1 MNNSQKI
8 LKMLSGFIESGILTS
23 KDLKK
28 ELLTSLKF
36 KKEDLVNKLDLVKRE
51 ELLVLKKLNFP
62 SLVCHP
68 TTLSLTSYGLCA
80 ATQTISG
87 NGGAGSLLYSPLCPL
102 YFGLR

>member
-1 MNNSQKI
+1 MNNSEKI

-51 ELLVLKKLNFP
+51 ELLVLKKIIEKQQKEIN
-62 SLVCHP
+62 SLKRNKK
-68 TTLSLTSYGLCA
+68 TRA
-80 ATQTISG
+80 AKKS
-87 NGGAGSLLYSPLCPL
+87 
-102 YFGLR
+102 

>member
-8 LKMLSGFIESGILTS
+8 LKMLSGLIEAGILTS

-51 ELLVLKKLNFP
+51 EILVLKKIIEKQQKEIN
-62 SLVCHP
+62 SLKRNKK
-68 TTLSLTSYGLCA
+68 TK
-80 ATQTISG
+80 
-87 NGGAGSLLYSPLCPL
+87 GAKKS
-102 YFGLR
+102 

>member
-8 LKMLSGFIESGILTS
+8 LKMLSGFIEAGILTS

-51 ELLVLKKLNFP
+51 ELLVLKKIIEKQQKEIN
-62 SLVCHP
+62 SLKRNKK
-68 TTLSLTSYGLCA
+68 TR
-80 ATQTISG
+80 
-87 NGGAGSLLYSPLCPL
+87 GGKKS
-102 YFGLR
+102 